1 MKIRSVGEELF
12 HTEGLT
18 DMKAIV
24 SFHKFAKAN
33 GLIIE
38 CGERERE
45 RERERIAVGTE
56 VDRPVQR

>member
-18 DMKAIV
+18 DVKAIV

-45 RERERIAVGTE
+45 RERIAVGTE